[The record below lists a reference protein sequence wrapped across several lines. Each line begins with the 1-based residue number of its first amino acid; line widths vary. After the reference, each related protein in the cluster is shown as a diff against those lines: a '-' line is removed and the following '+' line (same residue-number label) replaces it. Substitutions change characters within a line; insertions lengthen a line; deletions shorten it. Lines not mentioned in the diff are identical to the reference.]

1 MSETTLLERLL
12 NAFRCLP
19 GVGRKTASR
28 MVFHLLERDREGA
41 KYLAQTLLQAIDTIT
56 HCQLCRNFT
65 EEQICR
71 LCAHPGRDDNLL
83 CVVETPSDVEMLERS
98 GLFQGRY
105 FVLGGRL
112 SPLDGIGPE
121 ELGLS
126 ELAARVDTLKPREVI
141 LALSATVEGEA
152 TCHYIAT
159 MLKPAGVRLSR
170 IAQGVPVGGQLD
182 YVDGHTL
189 ARALASRTE
198 YEG

>member
-1 MSETTLLERLL
+1 MQDQNTLLEQLL
-12 NAFRCLP
+12 AAFRCLP
-19 GVGRKTASR
+19 GVGAKTASR
-28 MVFHLLERDREGA
+28 MVFHLLERDRDGA
-41 KYLAQTLLQAIDTIT
+41 RRLAAVLARAVEEIG
-56 HCQLCRNFT
+56 HCRQCRNFT
-65 EEQICR
+65 EHEICA
-71 LCAHPGRDDNLL
+71 LCQSSRDDTLL
-83 CVVETPSDVEMLERS
+83 CVVESPSDINMLEQS
-98 GLFQGRY
+98 GLYRGRY

-126 ELAARVDTLKPREVI
+126 QLVERVNNLRPKEVI

-159 MLKPAGVRLSR
+159 MLKPTGVRLSR

-189 ARALASRTE
+189 ARALSSRTT